1 LVDVFKAVLGF
12 GAGTVVSILTVAP
25 KTVVDM
31 VAAFIRMDT
40 KPLRLGKAAV
50 DGALGGLALWDA
62 MAHPEKDDFWKF
74 AEGTFGFWE
83 VLYAVIT
90 GGGAIYDYVT
100 GK

>member
-1 LVDVFKAVLGF
+1 MVDVFKAVLGF
-12 GAGTVVSILTVAP
+12 GAGTVGSIFVVAP
-25 KTVVDM
+25 KTVVDL
-31 VAAFIRMDT
+31 VAALTGMDT
-40 KPLRLGKAAV
+40 KPLRVGKGAV
-50 DGALGGLALWDA
+50 DGALGGLALWDV

-83 VLYAVIT
+83 VLYGVIT